1 MKGKKEKNIGVI
13 ANDMTGYT
21 CTRRLREAN
30 PLSSATNAAVDR
42 SRMSATGASTPTP
55 SHPKHE
61 EENLITS
68 EQISAQGKQGS
79 SFSLEGALVVVVEEE
94 GLDALHQERRE
105 DR

>member
-1 MKGKKEKNIGVI
+1 
-13 ANDMTGYT
+13 
-21 CTRRLREAN
+21 
-30 PLSSATNAAVDR
+30 
-42 SRMSATGASTPTP
+42 MSATGASTPTP

-68 EQISAQGKQGS
+68 EEISAQGKQGS
-79 SFSLEGALVVVVEEE
+79 SFSLEGAVVVVVVMEEEEEE